1 MVVCRVRVEVELERT
16 LLAVPRG
23 LTVGVVMGS
32 RAGGG
37 G

>member
-1 MVVCRVRVEVELERT
+1 MVVCRVRVEVEFERT
-16 LLAVPRG
+16 LLAVPWG
-23 LTVGVVMGS
+23 LAVGVVRGS